1 MFIFHWPYRACVSK
15 SFLLKY
21 LRLFVY
27 KCVYLLFFFFVS
39 LKPIDIVVLKKLSEV
54 VNVVPVIAKSDSLTI
69 DERQAFKQRVSI
81 STPSLLFIFIKTFF
95 FFGYVDQ
102 G

>member
-1 MFIFHWPYRACVSK
+1 MRKLVLY
-15 SFLLKY
+15 Y
-21 LRLFVY
+21 LCLFVY
-27 KCVYLLFFFFVS
+27 PVFS

-81 STPSLLFIFIKTFF
+81 YMK
-95 FFGYVDQ
+95 
-102 G
+102 